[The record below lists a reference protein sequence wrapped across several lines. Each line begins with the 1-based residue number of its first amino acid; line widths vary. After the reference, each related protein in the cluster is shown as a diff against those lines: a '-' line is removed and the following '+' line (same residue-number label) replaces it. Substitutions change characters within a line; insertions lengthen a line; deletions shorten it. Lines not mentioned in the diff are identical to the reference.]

1 MDDRE
6 KQRLFDEQMD
16 EWRQELKLLTNKYNR
31 ITQKMKEMNE
41 FTRTFHETSDKL
53 EKLYLRDIQKRKE
66 YYQEHE
72 TLNKAL
78 SFDQGDLPD
87 MS

>member
-1 MDDRE
+1 
-6 KQRLFDEQMD
+6 MD

-66 YYQEHE
+66 YY
-72 TLNKAL
+72 
-78 SFDQGDLPD
+78 
-87 MS
+87 